1 MTYYPI
7 NEDTAKRANDA
18 NSFRD
23 YKPGSAT
30 AAYRAEVDKAAAL
43 AEKQKAKV
51 DPMHHDKLDGLLEAI
66 MVTKKPPAYLRE
78 ARVKAGYVSRGT
90 ASIAVP
96 YSPETIGRH
105 ERGEVDLTPADAVVY
120 AESYKSPDILLRYC
134 ATCPVGCKMG
144 WTAADIPLPHATL
157 RIRRLIVDAQAVADR
172 LEEIAFDGVI
182 DESERRDFEEAL
194 RFLRQLEASI
204 NDIILIG
211 LGKREGT
218 SRQMPEREVPDN

>member
-1 MTYYPI
+1 MS
-7 NEDTAKRANDA
+7 AVARRL
-18 NSFRD
+18 SRFRTRR
-23 YKPGSAT
+23 K
-30 AAYRAEVDKAAAL
+30 
-43 AEKQKAKV
+43 
-51 DPMHHDKLDGLLEAI
+51 
-66 MVTKKPPAYLRE
+66 
-78 ARVKAGYVSRGT
+78 
-90 ASIAVP
+90 
-96 YSPETIGRH
+96 H

>member
-1 MTYYPI
+1 M
-7 NEDTAKRANDA
+7 
-18 NSFRD
+18 
-23 YKPGSAT
+23 
-30 AAYRAEVDKAAAL
+30 
-43 AEKQKAKV
+43 
-51 DPMHHDKLDGLLEAI
+51 AI

-218 SRQMPEREVPDN
+218 SRQMPEREVPDNYPMSYYHAQALLSRERSKYELRERTPTQQIPDRSV